1 MITKSKILALIL
13 TLAIGLSVVIQPIP
27 SKAATVVNTK
37 NITCQ
42 ILGNSNVETFT
53 KVNGSH
59 SGWIYP
65 SDVCVIKEIYDSGW
79 VKVEYPVKGGKK
91 TAYTKSSNFFVN
103 TNFSK
108 TTYKTA
114 QNTTVYYKSN
124 LNSKLGTT
132 TVNDSVY
139 IIGKSN
145 GNQQILYPVAGGY
158 KLGFVKGT
166 LQTKSSVQ
174 SSSSTQTATKTN
186 LSYGLYKNNSAR
198 ITCGFDGYVNTKG
211 RHEGIDIACK
221 VGASVYS
228 LTDGTIT
235 RVTSGSRGSNG
246 LSTIAIYNSTYN
258 KTIVYLHSAP
268 VSGLYVGQKI
278 TRGQKIAT
286 EDWRGVSSSS
296 GAHTHV
302 EVREGKQTAATKSVN
317 DYKLENKNPASFW
330 QSLNYNVK

>member
-13 TLAIGLSVVIQPIP
+13 TLAIGLSVVVQPIT

-79 VKVEYPVKGGKK
+79 VKVEYPVKSKSGKK
-91 TAYTKSSNFFVN
+91 TAYAKSSNFFVN
-103 TNFSK
+103 VNFSK

-139 IIGKSN
+139 IIGKASN
-145 GNQQILYPVAGGY
+145 GNQQILYPVSSGGY

-166 LQTKSSVQ
+166 LQTKSSTQ
-174 SSSSTQTATKTN
+174 STTKTN

-198 ITCGFDGYVNTKG
+198 ITCGYDGYVNTKG

-235 RVTSGSRGSNG
+235 RVTTGSRGSNG
-246 LSTIAIYNSTYN
+246 LSTIAIYNATYD

-302 EVREGKQTAATKSVN
+302 EVREGKQTGATKSVN
-317 DYKLENKNPASFW
+317 DYKLVNKNPSSFW